1 MTRVELLKVLVE
13 DYNEDISTIKSLT
26 KEELEELLE
35 EYIDEDLFQLDTN
48 ENEDFRLNFVRFFT
62 KFFDSMYIKEGKI
75 IMLERFLV
83 KNYLAS

>member
-48 ENEDFRLNFVRFFT
+48 ENEDFFIKIT
-62 KFFDSMYIKEGKI
+62 K
-75 IMLERFLV
+75 
-83 KNYLAS
+83 

>member
-1 MTRVELLKVLVE
+1 MTRVELLKLLVE

-48 ENEDFRLNFVRFFT
+48 ENEDFL
-62 KFFDSMYIKEGKI
+62 D
-75 IMLERFLV
+75 
-83 KNYLAS
+83 

>member
-48 ENEDFRLNFVRFFT
+48 
-62 KFFDSMYIKEGKI
+62 
-75 IMLERFLV
+75 
-83 KNYLAS
+83 

>member
-26 KEELEELLE
+26 TEELEELLE

-48 ENEDFRLNFVRFFT
+48 ENEDFL
-62 KFFDSMYIKEGKI
+62 D
-75 IMLERFLV
+75 
-83 KNYLAS
+83 

>member
-1 MTRVELLKVLVE
+1 MTREELLKVLVE

-48 ENEDFRLNFVRFFT
+48 ENEDFL
-62 KFFDSMYIKEGKI
+62 D
-75 IMLERFLV
+75 
-83 KNYLAS
+83 

>member
-26 KEELEELLE
+26 KEELGELLE

-48 ENEDFRLNFVRFFT
+48 ENEDFL
-62 KFFDSMYIKEGKI
+62 D
-75 IMLERFLV
+75 
-83 KNYLAS
+83 

>member
-1 MTRVELLKVLVE
+1 MTRVELLKVLVD

-48 ENEDFRLNFVRFFT
+48 ENEDFL
-62 KFFDSMYIKEGKI
+62 D
-75 IMLERFLV
+75 
-83 KNYLAS
+83 